1 MNRTQNCLAAGLGR
15 LQLVFRKRLLHG
27 RAKSNEAKGEYHM
40 KVLVVTADNF
50 EDSEFF
56 VPYYRFLEEGFK
68 VDIASMSKGKIKG
81 KHGYEIEAGKTLGEV
96 DPAGYDMLLLPG
108 GKAPEAIRKEQAA
121 LHIARHFFSAGKPVA
136 AICHGPQTLITAG
149 LLKGKRAT
157 CYKSVAP
164 EMKGA
169 GALYEDSEVV
179 VDGNLVT
186 SRQPSDI
193 PAFMREI
200 MKMAKKRHGA

>member
-1 MNRTQNCLAAGLGR
+1 
-15 LQLVFRKRLLHG
+15 
-27 RAKSNEAKGEYHM
+27 M
-40 KVLVVTADNF
+40 KVLVIIADNY

-56 VPYYRFLEEGFK
+56 APYYRFLEEGFL
-68 VDIASMSKGKIKG
+68 VDVASMGKGKIKG
-81 KHGYEIEAGKTLGEV
+81 KHGYETEAGKTLQEV
-96 DPAGYDMLLLPG
+96 NPADYDLLLLPG

-121 LHIARHFFSAGKPVA
+121 LDIARHFFTAGKPVA

-149 LLKGKRAT
+149 LLKGRRAT

-164 EMKGA
+164 EMKEA

-186 SRQPSDI
+186 SRHPSDI

-200 MKMAKKRHGA
+200 MKIVRQ